1 MLELYRRPAGAGARS
16 RLALS
21 LIPRSSA
28 FVRSLGVLGSIVA
41 MAFMAAMP
49 AAAAAAA
56 ATFDAA
62 ALPAA
67 RALAPNAPV
76 QLVKAPDL
84 ASDAELVQ
92 FDAELLPALLRVRP
106 GERVRIAG
114 WPVAPG
120 ARGDVLITRH
130 EIYAPGARIL
140 RVDAGGTREMPRS
153 RLVFFWGTHA
163 NDPESGI
170 FISVDPVIGT
180 FESVTQSRAGQFQ
193 LRPLV
198 AGKAGLHLVA
208 TVEAFLAGSTMGKRP
223 SWHCAE
229 ESLLPLPPVPAAAG
243 RDPRAGGAPR
253 VPGAVTASGGFD
265 LAKIAIDTDHQFM
278 ANKFN
283 NDVTQATNYIASL
296 FAAVN
301 VMYERDAQVEL
312 LEGDTILRTSAAGDP
327 YTVNPNGDADV
338 DQLNEFASYWSAHY
352 VSFNRTLAALL
363 SGKQPTSNSASGI
376 ASVAALCDTSRG
388 YSVNQ
393 VFLIDYLFGDSQI
406 FGHELG
412 HNFGS
417 EHTHCYNPP
426 IDQCFNQ
433 EAGCYSGPT
442 SCPAATTIN
451 GVTGVTGT
459 MMSYCDVLG
468 GSCTVAL
475 VFHPRVVAVL
485 QSNVAA
491 ALGVCMT
498 SGTGASPSVSGIS
511 PDNGPSAGGTAVVI
525 SGSNFQGGATVTIG
539 GVAATGVNVTGPG
552 TITAVTG
559 AHATGLVDVVV
570 NGAGG
575 AGTLAK
581 SYFYSPAPSA
591 ASFFTVAPCRV
602 ADTRNVN
609 GPLGGPAMVASQ
621 ARTFKLTGSCGIP
634 SSAVAVSANVT
645 VIGSGG
651 GFLSLFPGNALPL
664 GTSTVNFG
672 AGKTRANNAIVML
685 ATDGTGTVGVLNSSN
700 SANQL
705 ILDVNGYFQ

>member
-1 MLELYRRPAGAGARS
+1 MLELCRRPAGAGARS
-16 RLALS
+16 RPVLSMIPSPSAAVLA
-21 LIPRSSA
+21 IRA
-28 FVRSLGVLGSIVA
+28 VAGMAVAVA
-41 MAFMAAMP
+41 MAFMAVMP
-49 AAAAAAA
+49 AAA
-56 ATFDAA
+56 ATFDPA

-67 RALAPNAPV
+67 RALAPNAPI

-84 ASDAELVQ
+84 ASDAELVR
-92 FDAELLPALLRVRP
+92 FEAELLPALLRVRP
-106 GERVRIAG
+106 GERVRIAA

-120 ARGDVLITRH
+120 ARQDVLITRH
-130 EIYAPGARIL
+130 EIYAPGARVL
-140 RVDAGGTREMPRS
+140 RVDAGGTREVPRS

-163 NDPESGI
+163 SDRESGI
-170 FISVDPVIGT
+170 FISVDPVTGT
-180 FESVTQSRAGQFQ
+180 FESVTQSKAGQYQ

-208 TVEAFLAGSTMGKRP
+208 TAEAFLAGSTMGKRP

-229 ESLLPLPPVPAAAG
+229 ESLIPLPVLPAAG
-243 RDPRAGGAPR
+243 RDSQAGRVPRD
-253 VPGAVTASGGFD
+253 PGAVTASGGFD
-265 LAKIAIDTDHQFM
+265 LATIAIDTDHQFM

-283 NDVTQATNYIASL
+283 NDTIQATNYIASL

-301 VMYERDAQVEL
+301 VMYERDVQVEL
-312 LEGDTILRTSAAGDP
+312 LEGNTNLRTSAAGDP
-327 YTVNPNGDADV
+327 YTVNPNGNANGP
-338 DQLNEFASYWSAHY
+338 QLTEFESYWSANY
-352 VSFNRTLAALL
+352 VSVNRTVAALL

-376 ASVAALCDTSRG
+376 AERAALCDTSRG

-393 VFLIDYLFGDSQI
+393 VFQIDYLLGDSQI

-426 IDQCFNQ
+426 IDHCFNQ
-433 EAGCYSGPT
+433 EGGSCYSGPT
-442 SCPAATTIN
+442 TSCPAPTTIN

-459 MMSYCDVLG
+459 MMSYCNFLGPTCDVF
-468 GSCTVAL
+468 L

-485 QSNVAA
+485 QSNVAG

-498 SGTGASPSVSGIS
+498 SGTSASPSVSGIS
-511 PDNGPSAGGTAVVI
+511 PDNGPAAGGTAVVI
-525 SGSNFQGGATVTIG
+525 SGSNFQSGDTVTIG

-559 AHATGLVDVVV
+559 AHPTGLVDVVV
-570 NGAGG
+570 NGGGG
-575 AGTLAK
+575 AGTLAR
-581 SYFYSPAPSA
+581 SFFYSPPPNAT
-591 ASFFTVAPCRV
+591 SFFTVSPCRV
-602 ADTRNVN
+602 VDTRNAS
-609 GPLGGPAMVASQ
+609 GPLGGPAMTAGQTRS
-621 ARTFKLTGSCGIP
+621 FKITGSCAIP

-645 VIGSGG
+645 VIGSGN

-685 ATDGTGTVGVLNSSN
+685 ATDGTGTVGVQNSSN

-705 ILDVNGYFQ
+705 IFDVNGYFQ

>member
-1 MLELYRRPAGAGARS
+1 MLELSRRPAGAGGRS
-16 RLALS
+16 RPAPS
-21 LIPRSSA
+21 LIPRSPA
-28 FVRSLGVLGSIVA
+28 VAVVLGAIAA
-41 MAFMAAMP
+41 MALLAAMP
-49 AAAAAAA
+49 AAAAV
-56 ATFDAA
+56 TFDPS
-62 ALPAA
+62 ALPVA

-84 ASDAELVQ
+84 ASDAELVR

-106 GERVRIAG
+106 GERVRIAA

-120 ARGDVLITRH
+120 ARQDVLITRH

-140 RVDAGGTREMPRS
+140 QVDAGGTREVPRS

-180 FESVTQSRAGQFQ
+180 FESVAQSRAGQYQ

-198 AGKAGLHLVA
+198 AGNAGLHLVA
-208 TVEAFLAGSTMGKRP
+208 TAEAFLAGSTMGKRP

-229 ESLLPLPPVPAAAG
+229 ETLIPLPGLAPAG
-243 RDPRAGGAPR
+243 RDSQAGRAPR
-253 VPGAVTASGGFD
+253 DPGAVTASGGFD
-265 LAKIAIDTDHQFM
+265 LATIAIDTDHQFM

-283 NDVTQATNYIASL
+283 NDTTQATNYIASL

-301 VMYERDAQVEL
+301 VMYERDVQVQL

-327 YTVNPNGDADV
+327 YTVNPNGDANGPE
-338 DQLNEFASYWSAHY
+338 LNEFANYWSANY
-352 VSFNRTLAALL
+352 RRFNRTVAALL
-363 SGKQPTSNSASGI
+363 SGKQPSSNSASG
-376 ASVAALCDTSRG
+376 VAWPGVLCSTSSG

-393 VFLIDYLFGDSQI
+393 VFQIDYLFGDSQI

-433 EAGCYSGPT
+433 EPGCYAGPT

-451 GVTGVTGT
+451 GVSGVTGT
-459 MMSYCDVLG
+459 MMSYCNFLG
-468 GSCTVAL
+468 NCSVAL

-485 QSNVAA
+485 QSNVAN

-498 SGTGASPSVSGIS
+498 AGTGTSPSVSGIS
-511 PDNGPSAGGTAVVI
+511 PDNGPAAGGTPVVI
-525 SGSNFQGGATVTIG
+525 SGSNFQSGDTVTIG

-559 AHATGLVDVVV
+559 AHAAGLVDVVV
-570 NGAGG
+570 TGGGG
-575 AGTLAK
+575 AGTFAK
-581 SYFYSPAPSA
+581 SYFYAPAPHA
-591 ASFFTVAPCRV
+591 TSFFTVSPCRIV
-602 ADTRNVN
+602 DTRNAS
-609 GPLGGPAMVASQ
+609 GPFGGPALVAGQTRS
-621 ARTFKLTGSCGIP
+621 FKITGSCGIP
-634 SSAVAVSANVT
+634 SSAAAVSANVT
-645 VIGSGG
+645 VVTSAG

-664 GTSTVNFG
+664 GTSNINFG
-672 AGKTRANNAIVML
+672 ASQVQANNTIMML
-685 ATDGTGTVGVLNSSN
+685 ATDGTGTVGVLNASSA
-700 SANQL
+700 ANQFL
-705 ILDVNGYFQ
+705 IDVNGYFQ